1 MELGRVL
8 RDGLGLVP
16 AWCQANF
23 ATGVCTSGVLLAGGR
38 PGVCT
43 RGRAILPG
51 LWRAATNCLGRDLP
65 LHEDCQSG
73 SSVAPDS
80 NRHVPNCFF
89 STLDSLW
96 QELEQLE
103 LRPVAPVAPE
113 PEPSIVSTPKHL
125 SLEQVQANL
134 LAKVM
139 KSDARLISFADLRK
153 AGTHKSEGDKRKQMT
168 NAQVIESL
176 DDVVKAGRGR
186 ITHIQPTPAASGAR
200 RKHCPTTYFYKEFT
214 LADVEHLTAALDDED
229 DITAHTALAK
239 FENFL
244 MDLNCGIIGTEELFK
259 QTDFEDHVQILDGVC
274 YCQKPH
280 EHVEKMEHVTDTTHS
295 NCSKPATKPRAETV
309 DSGTEAETYA
319 DGLYD
324 EADNCADGDSKIATS
339 AAETPSKKRKVV
351 KLSAAAL
358 ARLG

>member
-1 MELGRVL
+1 
-8 RDGLGLVP
+8 
-16 AWCQANF
+16 
-23 ATGVCTSGVLLAGGR
+23 
-38 PGVCT
+38 
-43 RGRAILPG
+43 
-51 LWRAATNCLGRDLP
+51 
-65 LHEDCQSG
+65 
-73 SSVAPDS
+73 
-80 NRHVPNCFF
+80 VPNCFF

-113 PEPSIVSTPKHL
+113 PEPSIVGTPKHL

-186 ITHIQPTPAASGAR
+186 ITHIQPAPAASGAR

-244 MDLNCGIIGTEELFK
+244 MDLNAEELFK
-259 QTDFEDHVQILDGVC
+259 QTDFEDHVKILDGVC

-280 EHVEKMEHVTDTTHS
+280 EHIEKMEHVTDTTHS
-295 NCSKPATKPRAETV
+295 NCSKPATKPRVETV